1 MNADEPSQTS
11 TTAAAARL
19 ALTRLH
25 LQQALSPREMEQ
37 PGATLGLPSAAGAGR
52 HAAATPSART
62 PSAPTPAAQL
72 LLATMR
78 AWWAR
83 HPLHAA
89 GRLALQTAD
98 AAARPMAH
106 KHPLTLLLVAAACGA
121 ALAWARPWR
130 QLNAR
135 VVMAVLVPGVL
146 PGLVPGLLSSLLPLL
161 TPKNA
166 ASPLWARL
174 LGALLPS
181 AAPTPRPVAPQSS
194 RVHAGTK

>member
-1 MNADEPSQTS
+1 MNADQPGPNS
-11 TTAAAARL
+11 TAAAAARL

-25 LQQALSPREMEQ
+25 LQQALGPRVMEP
-37 PGATLGLPSAAGAGR
+37 PGASTGVPLAAGSR
-52 HAAATPSART
+52 QHAAST

-72 LLATMR
+72 LLATLR

-98 AAARPMAH
+98 AAARPVAQ
-106 KHPLTLLLVAAACGA
+106 KHPLALLLAAAACGA

-130 QLNAR
+130 QLNPR

-146 PGLVPGLLSSLLPLL
+146 PGLVPGLLSSLMPLL

-166 ASPLWARL
+166 APPLWARL

-181 AAPTPRPVAPQSS
+181 AAPAPRQAKPQPARGLTPTN
-194 RVHAGTK
+194 G

>member
-1 MNADEPSQTS
+1 MNADQPGPNS
-11 TTAAAARL
+11 TAAAAARL

-25 LQQALSPREMEQ
+25 LQQALGPRVMEP
-37 PGATLGLPSAAGAGR
+37 PGASTGVPLAAGSR
-52 HAAATPSART
+52 LQAAPT

-72 LLATMR
+72 LLATLR

-98 AAARPMAH
+98 AAARPLA
-106 KHPLTLLLVAAACGA
+106 LLLAAAACGA

-130 QLNAR
+130 QLNPR

-146 PGLVPGLLSSLLPLL
+146 PGLVPGLLSSLMPLL

-166 ASPLWARL
+166 APPLWARL

-181 AAPTPRPVAPQSS
+181 AAPAPRQATPRSS
-194 RVHAGTK
+194 HGQADAK